1 LTAELVNEGLAG
13 GPKQECTNDVCVDD
27 IRQRVALPGEPVNVV
42 PQGLARLLLAAL
54 EVLGVFERTY
64 VPYKFSTKNCLSSAQ
79 LRMLLGSMNSS
90 HARTCSPTQMGRYW
104 MMK

>member
-54 EVLGVFERTY
+54 EVLGVSGAHIRPLEFPDED
-64 VPYKFSTKNCLSSAQ
+64 
-79 LRMLLGSMNSS
+79 LLEL
-90 HARTCSPTQMGRYW
+90 CPTTDAVGR
-104 MMK
+104 